1 MRHADGLDLLETD
14 LLETERRKH
23 VKSTFTGV
31 DLGTDEFAETVR
43 SSLARVEDLLL
54 TELASGDDVMTE
66 AATHLARAGGKRF
79 RPMFAILASRFG
91 RNPDADE
98 VITSATVVEMIH
110 LATLYHD
117 DVMDEAPM
125 RRGAQSANARWTNS
139 IAILSGDFL
148 FARAS
153 RLVST
158 LGPDAV
164 RIIAETFAELVTGQ
178 MRETVGAAQG
188 ADPIDHYLKVVWEKT
203 GSLIA
208 AAGRFGA
215 MASGATADDIE
226 RLSTIGDIVGTA
238 FQVSDDIIDISS
250 ATGDSGKTPGTDLR
264 EGVHTL
270 PVLYALREDD
280 ASSDRLRTLLL
291 ADDGSARP
299 LTDDA
304 EVAEALDL
312 LNSSGG
318 MVQAKDK
325 LAEFAEQARD
335 ELAQLPTGPA
345 HGALSSL
352 VSYTIDRTG

>member
-1 MRHADGLDLLETD
+1 M
-14 LLETERRKH
+14 
-23 VKSTFTGV
+23 KSTFAGL
-31 DLGTDEFAETVR
+31 DLGTDEFAGTVR
-43 SSLARVEDLLL
+43 TSLAQVEDLLL
-54 TELASGDDVMTE
+54 TELSSGDEIMTE
-66 AATHLARAGGKRF
+66 AATHLAKAGGKRF
-79 RPMFAILASRFG
+79 RPMFAILAAQFG
-91 RNPDADE
+91 ARPDAPE

-125 RRGAQSANARWTNS
+125 RRGAPSANARWTNS
-139 IAILSGDFL
+139 VAILSGDFL

-158 LGPDAV
+158 LGPEAV

-178 MRETVGAAQG
+178 MRETIGPREGV
-188 ADPIDHYLKVVWEKT
+188 DPIDHYLKVVWEKT

-215 MASGATADDIE
+215 MSADATAEDIE
-226 RLSTIGDIVGTA
+226 RLSKLGDIIGTA

-250 ATGDSGKTPGTDLR
+250 VSGDSGKTPGTDLR

-270 PVLYALREDD
+270 PVLYALRADD
-280 ASSDRLRTLLL
+280 PASARLRELLVDPHTG
-291 ADDGSARP
+291 AAKP

-304 EVAEALDL
+304 LVAEAIDV
-312 LNSSGG
+312 LNASAG
-318 MVQAKDK
+318 MAAAHERLHAFAAEANGV
-325 LAEFAEQARD
+325 LAE
-335 ELAQLPTGPA
+335 LPEGPA

>member
-1 MRHADGLDLLETD
+1 MKSTFAGLDLG
-14 LLETERRKH
+14 
-23 VKSTFTGV
+23 S
-31 DLGTDEFAETVR
+31 DEFAGVVS
-43 SSLARVEDLLL
+43 SSLAGVEDLLM
-54 TELASGDDVMTE
+54 TELSSGDDIMTE

-91 RNPDADE
+91 ARPDASE

-117 DVMDEAPM
+117 DVMDEAPL
-125 RRGAQSANARWTNS
+125 RRGAPSANSRWDNS
-139 IAILSGDFL
+139 VAILAGDFL

-178 MRETVGAAQG
+178 MRETVGARG

-215 MASGATADDIE
+215 MAADATSADVE
-226 RLSTIGDIVGTA
+226 RLSKLGDIIGTA

-250 ATGDSGKTPGTDLR
+250 ASGDSGKTPGTDLR

-270 PVLYALREDD
+270 PVLYALR
-280 ASSDRLRTLLL
+280 
-291 ADDGSARP
+291 ADDPSSARLTELLVDP
-299 LTDDA
+299 STGQPIALTDDA
-304 EVAEALDL
+304 AVAESIEI
-312 LNSSGG
+312 LNASSG
-318 MVQAKDK
+318 MSAAKARLQA
-325 LAEFAEQARD
+325 FADQAH
-335 ELAQLPTGPA
+335 EVLGQLPQGPA
-345 HGALSSL
+345 HDALASL
-352 VSYTIDRTG
+352 VGYTIDRTG

>member
-1 MRHADGLDLLETD
+1 M
-14 LLETERRKH
+14 
-23 VKSTFTGV
+23 KSTFAGV

-43 SSLARVEDLLL
+43 HALAQVEDLLL
-54 TELASGDDVMTE
+54 SELSSGDDVMTE
-66 AATHLARAGGKRF
+66 AASHLARAGGKRF
-79 RPMFAILASRFG
+79 RPMFAILAAQFG
-91 RNPDADE
+91 ARPGDAD

-125 RRGAQSANARWTNS
+125 RRGAQSANARWSNS

-178 MRETVGAAQG
+178 MRETVGAAAG
-188 ADPIDHYLKVVWEKT
+188 VDPIDHYLKVVWEKT

-215 MASGATADDIE
+215 MAAGASATDTE
-226 RLSTIGDIVGTA
+226 RLSRIGDVVGTA

-250 ATGDSGKTPGTDLR
+250 VTSDSGKTPGTDLR

-270 PVLYALREDD
+270 PVLYAVRGDDAASARLRE
-280 ASSDRLRTLLL
+280 LLL
-291 ADDGSARP
+291 VDGAPRP

-304 EVAEALDL
+304 EVAQALDL

-318 MVQAKDK
+318 MVAAKDK
-325 LAEFAEQARD
+325 LREFAEQARA
-335 ELAQLPTGPA
+335 ELAELPTGPA
-345 HGALSSL
+345 HTALSSL
-352 VSYTIDRTG
+352 VSYTIERTG

>member
-1 MRHADGLDLLETD
+1 M
-14 LLETERRKH
+14 
-23 VKSTFTGV
+23 KSTFTGV
-31 DLGTDEFAETVR
+31 DLGSDEFAETVR

-54 TELASGDDVMTE
+54 SELASGDDVMTE

-79 RPMFAILASRFG
+79 RPMFAILAAQFG
-91 RNPDADE
+91 ARPDADE

-178 MRETVGAAQG
+178 MRETVGAG
-188 ADPIDHYLKVVWEKT
+188 EGVDPIDHYLKVVWEKT

-208 AAGRFGA
+208 AAARFGA
-215 MASGATADDIE
+215 MAADATSEDIE
-226 RLSTIGDIVGTA
+226 RLSHIGDIIGTA

-250 ATGDSGKTPGTDLR
+250 VTTDSGKTPGTDLR

-270 PVLYALREDD
+270 PVLYALQGDD
-280 ASSDRLRTLLL
+280 AASDRLRELLL
-291 ADDGSARP
+291 VDGAARP

-312 LNSSGG
+312 LNASGG
-318 MVQAKDK
+318 MVAAKDR
-325 LAEFAEQARD
+325 LRAYADEANA

-345 HGALSSL
+345 HRALSSL
-352 VSYTIDRTG
+352 VDYTIERTG

>member
-1 MRHADGLDLLETD
+1 M
-14 LLETERRKH
+14 
-23 VKSTFTGV
+23 KSTFAGV

-43 SSLARVEDLLL
+43 LSLAQVEDLLL
-54 TELASGDDVMTE
+54 TELSSGDEIMTE
-66 AATHLARAGGKRF
+66 AATHLAKAGGKRF

-91 RNPDADE
+91 PDAGSAD

-125 RRGAQSANARWTNS
+125 RRGAPSANARWTNS

-178 MRETVGAAQG
+178 MRETVGARG
-188 ADPIDHYLKVVWEKT
+188 ADAIDHYLRVVWEKT

-208 AAGRFGA
+208 AAGRFGS
-215 MASGATADDIE
+215 MAAGAAPVDIE
-226 RLSTIGDIVGTA
+226 RLSHLGDIIGTA

-250 ATGDSGKTPGTDLR
+250 ASGDSGKTPGTDLR

-270 PVLYALREDD
+270 PVLYALRADDPASARLSELLLDPKTGQAKPVTDD
-280 ASSDRLRTLLL
+280 AAVAEAIEVLNASSGMAAAHDRLRAF
-291 ADDGSARP
+291 ADEAR
-299 LTDDA
+299 
-304 EVAEALDL
+304 EV
-312 LNSSGG
+312 
-318 MVQAKDK
+318 
-325 LAEFAEQARD
+325 LAE
-335 ELAQLPTGPA
+335 LPAGPA
-345 HGALSSL
+345 HTALSSL